1 MKKLRNERLSEHL
14 LNVDEDILA
23 NAYEVDN
30 PEKLQRYI
38 NTKKEKKKPFYITP
52 VFRRATAFAACLLLI
67 VGVALCIPSVI
78 SPGSG
83 NPGPISTGNDD
94 SGKINSQKGPYI
106 VADSYDDYGIELE
119 NLKSREKRYISN
131 ALQEKMQEY
140 RDTKAV
146 YRVIVEIIITAED
159 FNEFSE
165 DDEELLLLYD
175 QGCKALED
183 YEAALS
189 KLVGVD
195 EGREEL
201 YEELEIKEKEKLKNE
216 TWRKYE
222 ERLRK
227 LEDEYYGEI
236 ANNRLEY
243 ASKLSETTPV
253 PIADESGVFVYA
265 AYKGEYAYYM
275 DLSADDINELAEKGG
290 YVFRLASATDNTIQ
304 GFDQE

>member
-1 MKKLRNERLSEHL
+1 MTHLRGVNHKSKLDLMKKVLRMLVRGEKDGARAALMNI
-14 LNVDEDILA
+14 LN
-23 NAYEVDN
+23 
-30 PEKLQRYI
+30 KR
-38 NTKKEKKKPFYITP
+38 
-52 VFRRATAFAACLLLI
+52 
-67 VGVALCIPSVI
+67 
-78 SPGSG
+78 G
-83 NPGPISTGNDD
+83 NGNFD
-94 SGKINSQKGPYI
+94 
-106 VADSYDDYGIELE
+106 
-119 NLKSREKRYISN
+119 
-131 ALQEKMQEY
+131 
-140 RDTKAV
+140 
-146 YRVIVEIIITAED
+146 ITATGD
-159 FNEFSE
+159 GDNKITVGF
-165 DDEELLLLYD
+165 D
-175 QGCKALED
+175 LE
-183 YEAALS
+183 
-189 KLVGVD
+189 
-195 EGREEL
+195 
-201 YEELEIKEKEKLKNE
+201 EKLKNE